1 MSTEADHGPIT
12 EKEKTIHLGYATA
25 LICGASFFSYLDR
38 AGLSILVEPIKVDLG
53 LSDAQIG
60 LLTGLA
66 FSLTYALFGIPLAR
80 LTDTGNRARLLAAC
94 LAVWSIATAMAATA
108 TNFLQLILTRVVVG
122 IGEAGGFPASNS
134 LIGDL
139 YAPEQRTRGMSWMQM
154 SIAAGS
160 WLGLIAVG
168 LVADAFGWRLAF
180 VAMGAPG
187 LLLAGLIWLTM
198 KEPVRGRFAIDEPK
212 SKAPTDWMASIR
224 AVFARKTVQHLLFG
238 FAVVSF
244 CGSGTNAWLG
254 AFFMRSHDLDVA
266 AVGLLLG
273 TAGGVGAIVGAAL
286 GVAIGPKLIKR
297 DRRWEIW
304 LPAGG
309 FAALVP
315 VYLCMLL
322 VPSVEVATVA
332 LGVAV
337 LIFNLTSGFVLS
349 SLQSVLPTAIRG
361 MGVAMLMLAVNLIGG
376 GAGPLLVGIMSDYLA
391 PLYGADGLRYSL
403 VAGISLMGWGVIHFW
418 ISSKHYRQELVS

>member
-1 MSTEADHGPIT
+1 MSAEAKDGAIT
-12 EKEKTIHLGYATA
+12 EKENTMHLGYATA

-38 AGLSILVEPIKVDLG
+38 AGLSILVEPIKADLE

-94 LAVWSIATAMAATA
+94 LAVWSIATAMAAAA
-108 TNFLQLILTRVVVG
+108 TNFLQLILTRVIVG

-139 YAPEQRTRGMSWMQM
+139 YTPEQRTRGMSWMQM

-168 LVADAFGWRLAF
+168 FVADAFGWRIAF
-180 VAMGAPG
+180 IAMGAPG
-187 LLLAGLIWLTM
+187 ILLAWVIWLTM
-198 KEPVRGRFAIDEPK
+198 KEPERGRFASNDSSAQPP
-212 SKAPTDWMASIR
+212 ADWVASIR

-266 AVGLLLG
+266 GVGLLLG
-273 TAGGVGAIVGAAL
+273 TAGGIGAMAGAAL
-286 GVAIGPKLIKR
+286 GVLAWSQVDQARSSLGDLVTGRWFRGASADLSLHVVGLEHRDCNVLAWISRADFQFDQWFCVVEPAKR
-297 DRRWEIW
+297 IARSDPWYGGCYADACGQLDRWW
-304 LPAGG
+304 SG
-309 FAALVP
+309 ALV
-315 VYLCMLL
+315 
-322 VPSVEVATVA
+322 
-332 LGVAV
+332 GG
-337 LIFNLTSGFVLS
+337 NLKRLF
-349 SLQSVLPTAIRG
+349 
-361 MGVAMLMLAVNLIGG
+361 
-376 GAGPLLVGIMSDYLA
+376 GAG
-391 PLYGADGLRYSL
+391 LR
-403 VAGISLMGWGVIHFW
+403 
-418 ISSKHYRQELVS
+418 R